1 MSRIGILKATSQC
14 QSAEYSVGGMY
25 LRGHTFKTCR
35 VGLPEECYFKCE
47 EEVTCQ
53 SYNVV
58 IGQNICELNNRTKEA
73 RPEDFMIDR
82 KRFIFH
88 IKRLTNR
95 GTVQTSCLLLNFEHV
110 DSAILKTAVYYVY
123 I

>member
-1 MSRIGILKATSQC
+1 MSRIGIIKATGQLH
-14 QSAEYSVGGMY
+14 SAEYSVGGMY

-73 RPEDFMIDR
+73 RPEDFMPDQR
-82 KRFIFH
+82 RFYIR
-88 IKRLTNR
+88 RLSNR
-95 GTVQTSCLLLNFEHV
+95 GKMSCLLVNFEHV
-110 DSAILKTAVYYVY
+110 NSPF
-123 I
+123 